1 VPVVLNI
8 TADDAAGLVAE
19 FRRLNDLTSSSAA
32 LDVAALKAMPLND
45 FMDIANAKLRP
56 QGFKIVVDEPDA
68 APVEPE
74 PEPEP
79 EPKAKKAKAKVE
91 EALPPPAAA
100 PSNNVEE
107 FPAPRRTKRPEI
119 DNLKTIAEA
128 PEAESDPEGDRQH
141 VLDTLAGILRDPNRK
156 AEVLAFTGKQAKL
169 HGTEKISELPAAPFP
184 SIRREME
191 KAFPDVRSSA

>member
-19 FRRLNDLTSSSAA
+19 FRRLNDLTMSSAA
-32 LDVAALKAMPLND
+32 LDVAALRAMPLND

-68 APVEPE
+68 APVVE

-91 EALPPPAAA
+91 ETPSPA

-119 DNLKTIAEA
+119 DNLKTIAET
-128 PEAESDPEGDRQH
+128 PDAESDPEGDRQH